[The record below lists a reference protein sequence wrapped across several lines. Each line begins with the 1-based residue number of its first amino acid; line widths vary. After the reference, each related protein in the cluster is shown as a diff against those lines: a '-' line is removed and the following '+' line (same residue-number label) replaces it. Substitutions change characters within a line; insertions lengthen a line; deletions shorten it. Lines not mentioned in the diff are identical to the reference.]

1 MKSYRK
7 ISFMIL
13 NFNSKI
19 ICEKNFG
26 KTCKNFLKDE
36 VSTIRLNDRSQT

>member
-1 MKSYRK
+1 MKNYRK
-7 ISFMIL
+7 ISSVFL

-19 ICEKNFG
+19 IRAKNFG
-26 KTCKNFLKDE
+26 KTRKKFLKDQ